1 MQVPITREGY
11 ERLKKELVNLKSVE
25 RPRNIKA
32 IEEARAHGDLSEN
45 AEFDAA
51 KERQAFIEG
60 RIQDLEYKLG
70 NADIIDPEKLSK
82 DNARFGCIVVLENMD
97 TGDEVQ
103 YQLVGPDESDIK
115 QGLISVGSPLG
126 QAIITG
132 RQSVMK
138 SASWRRVEKKLRIN
152 RDSYRTVRFPAACRM
167 HRSLGGKYAAVTV
180 EDCLKRIPNRFMLVH
195 VATKRVRQLLEWK
208 SWPEIRQ

>member
-11 ERLKKELVNLKSVE
+11 ERLKKELVNLESVE

-70 NADIIDPEKLSK
+70 NADIIDPDKLSK

-97 TGDEVQ
+97 TGDEVR
-103 YQLVGPDESDIK
+103 YQLVGPEESDIK
-115 QGLISVGSPLG
+115 QGRISVASPLG
-126 QAIITG
+126 QAIIG
-132 RQSVMK
+132 K
-138 SASWRRVEKKLRIN
+138 EIGDEIN
-152 RDSYRTVRFPAACRM
+152 ITAP
-167 HRSLGGKYAAVTV
+167 GGKRSY
-180 EDCLKRIPNRFMLVH
+180 ELI
-195 VATKRVRQLLEWK
+195 
-208 SWPEIRQ
+208 EIL